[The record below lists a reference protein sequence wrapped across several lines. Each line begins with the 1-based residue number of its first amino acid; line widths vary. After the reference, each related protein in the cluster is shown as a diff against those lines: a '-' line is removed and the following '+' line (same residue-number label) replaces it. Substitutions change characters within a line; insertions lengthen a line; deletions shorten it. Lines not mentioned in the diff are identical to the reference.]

1 MKDINLS
8 PIEDMLRAVTR
19 RHFFK
24 QAGFGIGAAALSSL
38 LNRYAFASS
47 LSFAGENPSLHS
59 RAGTGATTAAADP
72 AAGAVNPLAPKPP
85 MFPAKAKS
93 IIYLFMA
100 GAPSQVDLLDY
111 KPKLQ
116 QFDGQ
121 NIPDSFVKGERF
133 AFIKGAPRLL
143 GSPYDFKKW
152 GNSGA
157 EVSEL
162 LPSLGEIA
170 DDIAIVRSVHT
181 TQFNHAPAQIFMNT
195 GFQIFGRPSMGSW
208 LTYGLG
214 SESSDLPGFVVLL
227 SGENQPDGGKACWG
241 SGFLPTVYQGVEFR
255 SKGDPVLFLTNPD
268 GMSNDTRRRSLD
280 LLRELNTAHQSGV
293 GDAEISTRIASYE
306 MAYRMQS
313 SVPDLMDISKEP
325 AEVQKMYG
333 TEPGKASFGNNCLLA
348 RRLVER

>member
-1 MKDINLS
+1 MKDIHLS

-38 LNRYAFASS
+38 LNRYAFASGLRS
-47 LSFAGENPSLHS
+47 
-59 RAGTGATTAAADP
+59 TAAKP

-157 EVSEL
+157 EISEL
-162 LPSLGEIA
+162 LPSLGEVA

-214 SESSDLPGFVVLL
+214 SESSDLPGFVVLV
-227 SGENQPDGGKACWG
+227 SGENDPDGGKACWG
-241 SGFLPTVYQGVEFR
+241 SGFLPTVYQGVQFR
-255 SKGDPVLFLTNPD
+255 SSGDPVLYLSNPPGVD
-268 GMSNDTRRRSLD
+268 PALQRETLNSVKSLNQM
-280 LLRELNTAHQSGV
+280 RLNVT
-293 GDAEISTRIASYE
+293 GDPEISTRISSFE
-306 MAYRMQS
+306 MA
-313 SVPDLMDISKEP
+313 
-325 AEVQKMYG
+325 
-333 TEPGKASFGNNCLLA
+333 F
-348 RRLVER
+348 RLK